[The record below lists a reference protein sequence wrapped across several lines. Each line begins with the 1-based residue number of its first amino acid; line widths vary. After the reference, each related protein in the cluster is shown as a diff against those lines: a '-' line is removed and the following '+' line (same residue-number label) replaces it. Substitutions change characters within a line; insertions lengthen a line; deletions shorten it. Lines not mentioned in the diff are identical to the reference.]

1 MKVDAQCP
9 KCGQMPVDVLDMVDG
24 EIWICPACGDQE
36 IGDGVDIEAQLNAL
50 TELDPDIAASWR
62 ECLTAPPG

>member
-1 MKVDAQCP
+1 
-9 KCGQMPVDVLDMVDG
+9 MVDG